1 MSSTACSEPT
11 KCYDVTNAPDI
22 TVITSN
28 ENRRKGK
35 THIRTIRIIKN
46 NDTGMKKICQILL
59 ALSVCSHAWATTVFS
74 ISSQTVNNQT
84 TFTVTRIGDMPQQT
98 VFFRTVSLSAMEGQH
113 FTANTGILNFP
124 AGQVSAQVPVPELT
138 PSGMYH
144 YQQAGTTRD
153 YRFEVVDENG
163 LVLAHLDRAI
173 SYDSEYQID
182 PAVVLTEQ
190 GVTLTGDT
198 FKVTDSGYDKNGYH
212 GFPLSQYFAATAPQQ
227 YMLDMGYQLE
237 VRVRF
242 NAWEWWDGYQY
253 VQILANQTSNC
264 DNRSGCKDGDPGNI
278 NYSGYLGGFGHDP
291 GDYWPFDESYIFPV
305 TYLGNDCG
313 PADDAWWPECSNGFG
328 KLYNQKFNFSGGYGR
343 AASGKLIV
351 PTNLTDLG
359 VRFNASG
366 KHEDTWY
373 AAVVTA
379 LLTAVDTVNPTV
391 VPAEIVVSPG
401 PYHPGNT
408 VTISIPFSEIVSFDD
423 TIGGLVTSWGVMR
436 YAGGNGTNVLSF
448 RGTIVAPENTLL
460 KVNRFTRGI
469 SDMAGN
475 LLSDRQIGQA
485 LNVQVAAGGQSTD
498 ETFLFSDFTPIG
510 YNEAED
516 VAATEHFYKLVDGD
530 KGTKWC
536 SHLTGSP
543 LFVAFQFPTPIVV
556 TGYVLT
562 TGNDILPFNYGRNP
576 KTWTLKGKLNKD
588 DEWTVLDSKKQSY
601 MLPYENLTDVYFGVA
616 NTTAS
621 YRFFRLEISENGGA
635 DVMELSELQL
645 EAKLDAGYLTN
656 LVNATVT
663 GVEPYYRSGQTPT
676 ISPVLISA
684 SGDTLVQDEHYSLAI
699 TPNPYTTAGDY
710 TLTAT
715 AIPGSGYTGSKT
727 VNFSIVDV
735 LPIQQNV
742 DTLTSGEYVVNSDV
756 TLTGLLTINGKV
768 TINLDNTFCLTA
780 PQGILVAAGDTLII
794 NGPGKLIAHSTN
806 NNAGIGSAK
815 TASACGTIIINS
827 GQIEVNQSGSCYA
840 VGLADDNIGSG
851 SLTLGWKYSSDYIQI
866 ASLQVPDIHFAS
878 DQLFVVTGTTTTATT
893 ADIEGHK
900 LIPATDFMRRD
911 LTYATFQGLQSEYYF
926 TGREIVPQ
934 YDVVDL
940 YGNILEKD
948 VDYTEHF
955 LPSPICATGTYLLQV
970 ASINGSGY
978 TYSKHQTF
986 DVVLPDPQPIQ
997 PRSQTLVLGDEADND
1012 AIVSAS
1018 NDSVRNVMLA
1028 DRILYRNGHWSTL
1041 CLPFDLPLAGSILD
1055 SADVRALT
1063 GATFEAGTL
1072 TLNFSAENVVTALT
1086 AGVPYIIRWTDTDKE
1101 DIVSPTFR
1109 GVTVNDTVAE
1119 ATFPH
1124 VRFLGS
1130 YSAVSLS
1137 AADHRKL
1144 YLSENDTL
1152 DYPSADMVLGACRAH
1167 FALSEG
1173 AQAPEHIVLNFDGGT
1188 TDLEIETPAPI
1199 TTKFLRDGQL
1209 FILKDGMVYDAL
1221 GRPVC
1226 ESSTNHI
1233 LITY

>member
-1 MSSTACSEPT
+1 MCAQLW
-11 KCYDVTNAPDI
+11 A
-22 TVITSN
+22 
-28 ENRRKGK
+28 
-35 THIRTIRIIKN
+35 
-46 NDTGMKKICQILL
+46 
-59 ALSVCSHAWATTVFS
+59 ATTFVV
-74 ISSQTVNNQT
+74 SSQTSNNQT
-84 TFTVTRIGDMPQQT
+84 TFTVTRVGDMPQQT
-98 VFFRTVSLSAMEGQH
+98 VYYRTVSLSAIEGQH
-113 FTANTGILNFP
+113 FTANTGILSFP
-124 AGQVSAQVPVPELT
+124 VGQVSAQVPVPELT
-138 PSGMYH
+138 PSGMYR

-153 YRFEVVDENG
+153 YRFEVVDANG

-173 SYDSEYQID
+173 TCDSEYQID

-198 FKVTDSGYDKNGYH
+198 FKIKDNGYDKNGYH

-242 NAWEWWDGYQY
+242 NAWEYWDGYQY
-253 VQILANQTSNC
+253 VQILANQTTNC

-291 GDYWPFDESYIFPV
+291 GDCWPFDESYIFPV
-305 TYLGNDCG
+305 TFLGNDCG
-313 PADDAWWPECSNGFG
+313 PADDAWWPECSNSFG

-343 AASGKLIV
+343 AQSGKLIV
-351 PTNLTDLG
+351 PTSLTDLG

-379 LLTAVDTVNPTV
+379 LLTAVDTINPTV

-401 PYHPGNT
+401 PYHPGTT
-408 VTISIPFSEIVSFDD
+408 VTISVPFSEIVSFDD

-436 YAGGNGTNVLSF
+436 YADGNGTNVLSF
-448 RGTIVAPENTLL
+448 RGTIVAPANTVL
-460 KVNRFTRGI
+460 KIGRFTRSV

-485 LNVQVAAGGQSTD
+485 LNVQVAAGGQSTA

-510 YNEAED
+510 YNEADD

-543 LFVAFQFPTPIVV
+543 LYVAFQFPTPIVV

-601 MLPYENLTDVYFGVA
+601 MLPYENITDVYFGVA
-616 NTTAS
+616 NTTES
-621 YRFFRLEISENGGA
+621 YRYFRLEISENGGA

-656 LVNATVT
+656 LANATVT

-684 SGDTLVQDEHYSLAI
+684 SGDTLAQGVHYNVAI
-699 TPNPYTTAGDY
+699 TPSPYTAAGEY

-715 AIPGSGYTGSKT
+715 AVPGSGYTGSKT
-727 VNFSIVDV
+727 VNFSVVDV

-756 TLTGLLTINGKV
+756 ILSNRPVVRGTVTL
-768 TINLDNTFCLTA
+768 NLDNMFCLTA
-780 PQGILVAAGDTLII
+780 PQGIQVAAGDTLII
-794 NGPGKLIAHSTN
+794 NGPGKLIASSTSTG
-806 NNAGIGSAK
+806 AGIGGTVG
-815 TASACGTIIINS
+815 TAPDCGTIIICG
-827 GQIEVNQSGSCYA
+827 GQIEVNQTGSCCA
-840 VGLADDNIGSG
+840 VGYVGNNATPG
-851 SLTLGWKYSSDYIQI
+851 SLTLGWTITSDYVQI
-866 ASLQVPDIHFAS
+866 ASIQVPDIRFAS
-878 DQLFVVTGTTTTATT
+878 GQLFILPGTTTVATT
-893 ADIEGHK
+893 ADVAGQKIV
-900 LIPATDFMRRD
+900 PATESMRYD
-911 LTYATFQGLQSEYYF
+911 LSYATIKGLALEYYY
-926 TGREIVPQ
+926 TGKEIVPN
-934 YDVVDL
+934 YHVVDL

-948 VDYTEHF
+948 VDYTETF
-955 LPSPICATGTYLLQV
+955 VPSPILTTGTYLLNV
-970 ASINGSGY
+970 ASIRGSGY
-978 TYSKHQTF
+978 TYAKRQTF
-986 DVVLPDPQPIQ
+986 DVVPNPDTHPIW
-997 PRSQTLVLGDEADND
+997 PNDSTLVLGDEADND
-1012 AIVSAS
+1012 AVVSAS

-1028 DRILYRNGHWSTL
+1028 NRILYRNGHWSTL
-1041 CLPFDLPLAGSILD
+1041 CLPFDLTLAGSILD

-1072 TLNFSAENVVTALT
+1072 TLHFTAENTVSALT
-1086 AGVPYIIRWTDTDKE
+1086 AGVPYIIRWTNTDKE

-1109 GVTVNDTVAE
+1109 GVTVNDTVAN
-1119 ATFPH
+1119 AAFPH
-1124 VRFLGS
+1124 VHFLGS

-1144 YLSENDTL
+1144 YMNENDTL

-1173 AQAPEHIVLNFDGGT
+1173 AQAPDRVVLNFDGGT
-1188 TDLEIETPAPI
+1188 GLSTINCQLSTV
-1199 TTKFLRDGQL
+1199 KFLRDGVL
-1209 FILKDGMVYDAL
+1209 LIRKDGVVYDAL
-1221 GRPVC
+1221 GRK
-1226 ESSTNHI
+1226 
-1233 LITY
+1233 ITY